1 MKRPTSRSVLL
12 VGIGVLL
19 LLAATTA
26 QAGWLFVLAAGT
38 FALPAGSLAVA
49 HRLKSC
55 EVGRELPARVA
66 AGDEV
71 AVRLS
76 VRNVGD
82 KPVPAMRIED
92 LHPALEPAAAATERL
107 DPGAAAALETVRVA
121 PRRGVFPAGEIR
133 LVSGAPFGI
142 LRSRRVIDVPSPTI
156 VVPRHVELRSFPLL
170 EPSSFPSDVLHER
183 ARTGAGEEFLG
194 VREYRPGDARKAIH
208 WRSTARAGRLIVREY
223 EQEVL
228 TRVALVVG
236 GIDHGAPPD
245 SSFEVVVAAAASV
258 ALYALVTG
266 HPVELHA
273 PHEAR
278 PSELFE
284 PNRLEILDWLAAL
297 APRDTSLRPH
307 VERALRRLGRRGTV
321 VVACSTGGVAGIEL
335 NDTVRRIQAA
345 GARAIVVAA
354 RAGDWSPADS
364 ALAASDGDVLR
375 TLGVGRSRV
384 RILERGRDLSA
395 CLQV

>member
-1 MKRPTSRSVLL
+1 VKRPTSRSVLL

-49 HRLKSC
+49 HRLRSC
-55 EVGRELPARVA
+55 EAGRALPARVA

-71 AVRLS
+71 GVRLW
-76 VRNVGD
+76 VRNGGD

-92 LHPALEPAAAATERL
+92 LHPALRPVAAATERL
-107 DPGAAAALETVRVA
+107 DPGATASLETIRVA

-142 LRSRRVIDVPSPTI
+142 LRSRRALDVPSPTI

-183 ARTGAGEEFLG
+183 ARTGAGEEYLG

-228 TRVALVVG
+228 TRVAIVVG

-266 HPVELHA
+266 HPVALHA
-273 PHEAR
+273 PHEEQR
-278 PSELFE
+278 SELRE

-297 APRDTSLRPH
+297 TPSDTSIRPH
-307 VERALRRLGRRGTV
+307 VERALRHLGRRGTV
-321 VVACSTGGVAGIEL
+321 VVACSTGGTTGAEL

-354 RAGDWSPADS
+354 RAGDWSSNDP
-364 ALAASDGDVLR
+364 ALAAQDDDILR
-375 TLGVGRSRV
+375 RLGLGRSRIRV
-384 RILERGRDLSA
+384 LERGKDLAA